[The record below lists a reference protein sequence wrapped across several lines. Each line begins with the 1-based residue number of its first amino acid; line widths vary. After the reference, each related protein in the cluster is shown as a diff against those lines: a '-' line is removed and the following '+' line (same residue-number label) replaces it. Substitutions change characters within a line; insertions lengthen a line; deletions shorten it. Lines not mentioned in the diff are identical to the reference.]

1 MDITVAEIKSLF
13 NINLTKGRVL
23 CLLSKVSVYA
33 DSGNSV
39 SYCLFTIMYNKT
51 NNKEKE

>member
-1 MDITVAEIKSLF
+1 MKNIVSKINSLV

-23 CLLSKVSVYA
+23 CLFTKVSVYA

-51 NNKEKE
+51 NNK

>member
-1 MDITVAEIKSLF
+1 MKNIVSEINSLIS
-13 NINLTKGRVL
+13 INLSKGRVL

-39 SYCLFTIMYNKT
+39 SYCLFTILK
-51 NNKEKE
+51 NKEKE